1 MSKILYNVTVL
12 VAHDS
17 VESWHE
23 YMAKYHILDVMNTK
37 CFESFKL
44 SQLRY
49 VDEKDGL
56 TFAVQYVAHDEA
68 AFEKYNTEFAP
79 ALQKEHQ
86 EKFCEKALAF
96 RTVMDIIHESEKS

>member
-1 MSKILYNVTVL
+1 MSKLLYNVTVL
-12 VAHDS
+12 VAHDA
-17 VESWHE
+17 VDGWHE

-56 TFAVQYVAHDEA
+56 TFAIQYVAKSEA
-68 AFEKYNTEFAP
+68 DFERYNVEFAP
-79 ALQKEHQ
+79 ALQKEHK
-86 EKFCEKALAF
+86 EKFGEKALAF
-96 RTVMDIIHESEKS
+96 RTVMDILHESEKS